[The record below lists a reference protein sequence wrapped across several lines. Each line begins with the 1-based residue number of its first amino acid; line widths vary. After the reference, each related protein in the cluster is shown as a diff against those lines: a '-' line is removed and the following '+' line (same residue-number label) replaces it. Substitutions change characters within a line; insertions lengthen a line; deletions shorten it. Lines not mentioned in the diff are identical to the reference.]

1 MDNPKTKHGN
11 PGKHHIPPLSPENS
25 ISAVKSVFPE
35 TSARKKLAGAVRR
48 ASFGWLG
55 TLTDAS
61 LVSLYL
67 LVAGASAYPG
77 NINRIYGT
85 AGRLFSSLQTKRWQ
99 KSLQRSLYNLADSG
113 LIENRKITNKG
124 FARLKELVPKYIEDR
139 SWNGWLYLTLY
150 DIPEN
155 LCRSR
160 KKLSNLMKQMSFGC
174 LQKSVWVSFEDPEP
188 FLEDLIEWDELED
201 FVVTVKSRVSPRI
214 RKGLIPLLANA
225 FKLDNLNLRYES
237 FINQVKDGK
246 TSPEDLAVRYLAI
259 LKDDPQLPFRLL
271 PKDWLGDKAH
281 QIYLK
286 KILPKMPH
294 EYGQFI
300 SKLDRIA

>member
-1 MDNPKTKHGN
+1 MDSPRTKHSN
-11 PGKHHIPPLSPENS
+11 SVSPIRS
-25 ISAVKSVFPE
+25 DSPE
-35 TSARKKLAGAVRR
+35 TSARKKLAAALRR

-55 TLTDAS
+55 TLADVS

-67 LVAGASAYPG
+67 LAAGGSANPR
-77 NINRIYGT
+77 NINRIYNTVGK
-85 AGRLFSSLQTKRWQ
+85 LFSSLQTKRWQ

-124 FARLKELVPKYIEDR
+124 FARLKQLIPTYIEDR
-139 SWNGWLYLTLY
+139 PWNGWLYLTLY

-155 LCRSR
+155 LSRSR

-188 FLEDLIEWDELED
+188 FLEDLIEWDELEE
-201 FVVTVKSRVSPRI
+201 FVVTIKSRVSPRI
-214 RKGLIPLLANA
+214 RKGLVPLLANA
-225 FKLDNLNLRYES
+225 FKLDNLNLRYRA
-237 FINQVKDGK
+237 FIDLAKDGK
-246 TSPEDLAVRYLAI
+246 TPPEDSAVRYLAI

-271 PKDWLGDKAH
+271 SENWLGDKAH
-281 QIYLK
+281 NIYLK
-286 KILPKMPH
+286 QVVPKMPH

-300 SKLDRIA
+300 SKLDRMV

>member
-1 MDNPKTKHGN
+1 MDSPRTKHSN
-11 PGKHHIPPLSPENS
+11 SVSPIRS
-25 ISAVKSVFPE
+25 DSPE
-35 TSARKKLAGAVRR
+35 TSARKKLAAALRR

-55 TLTDAS
+55 TLADVS

-67 LVAGASAYPG
+67 LAAGGSANPR
-77 NINRIYGT
+77 NINRIYNT
-85 AGRLFSSLQTKRWQ
+85 AGKLFSSLQTKRWQ

-124 FARLKELVPKYIEDR
+124 FARLKQLIPTYIEDR
-139 SWNGWLYLTLY
+139 PWNGWLYLTLY

-155 LCRSR
+155 LSRSR

-188 FLEDLIEWDELED
+188 FLEDLIEWDELEE
-201 FVVTVKSRVSPRI
+201 FVVTIKSRVSPRI
-214 RKGLIPLLANA
+214 RKGLVPLLANA
-225 FKLDNLNLRYES
+225 FKLDNLNLRYRA
-237 FINQVKDGK
+237 FIDLAKDGK
-246 TSPEDLAVRYLAI
+246 TPPEDSAVRYLAI

-271 PKDWLGDKAH
+271 SENWLGDKAH
-281 QIYLK
+281 NIYLK
-286 KILPKMPH
+286 QVVPKIPH

-300 SKLDRIA
+300 SKLDRMV